1 MSVRHEISV
10 QEREKEVAVSLRG
23 QAQGVLGNLPDILQT
38 DFKKLSRSLEERFS
52 PMNQTKLYRAQL
64 EERRQKATET
74 LPQLGQ
80 DIQRLTRLAYPTAS
94 ADVCETLVKEY
105 FISSFDMHL
114 RITS

>member
-1 MSVRHEISV
+1 
-10 QEREKEVAVSLRG
+10 
-23 QAQGVLGNLPDILQT
+23 
-38 DFKKLSRSLEERFS
+38 
-52 PMNQTKLYRAQL
+52 MNQTELYRAQL
-64 EERRQKATET
+64 EEKRQKATET